1 MKYARNGAHNTKR
14 KEAIRIWFEGILN
27 LKNEVKHLKRVKQIE
42 QIKINSQL
50 AYFSSK
56 SRLKKGKSTSTTST
70 TSGISPPSDH
80 VVNTFIST
88 CVIFSVP
95 TMAFFHMMRN
105 LKRKMLSGNG
115 STFSFFRNISY
126 IMEKKNL
133 CTGSNPDITGN
144 IKRRDKLPTAHI
156 LLETEIYSE
165 YKDACTQSK
174 YTRTPHSCPPLVDIF
189 YRGINLCDLCESCT
203 FDEVVFL
210 LLYKRLPSEREI
222 NEKRRH
228 TEYAYAHFAEKKIEK
243 IAKIIENY
251 NLLDLVKTCL
261 FYFSN
266 QEKQKGDVLFRFYNV
281 MAFILKL
288 VRLFFVKRLTRPD
301 MAMERHGSN
310 EFTHPDISM
319 ENYDNVCQ
327 FVIKNCIDQNCGP
340 YELSDEKKEREKQKI
355 VNEKKKLLNVLFILM
370 CENGIN
376 ENNFL
381 IRMLSCRS
389 KNYFD
394 VCLSA
399 ITLYIDTFKSIN
411 FISSLDILLNVNVC
425 DMEKTKHTLNKIME
439 TIDNEKLF
447 FYKNNF
453 FLKKNKILKRYLTN
467 YCNITTENNVNA
479 FKRFK
484 QIENIFLKQKKYASC
499 YYYTLLTFHVLGI
512 SPDFLPTLYFLA
524 RLPSFTAHIN
534 EQAENNKNVK
544 YASVYI
550 GNPPTVGRS

>member
-1 MKYARNGAHNTKR
+1 
-14 KEAIRIWFEGILN
+14 
-27 LKNEVKHLKRVKQIE
+27 
-42 QIKINSQL
+42 
-50 AYFSSK
+50 
-56 SRLKKGKSTSTTST
+56 
-70 TSGISPPSDH
+70 
-80 VVNTFIST
+80 
-88 CVIFSVP
+88 
-95 TMAFFHMMRN
+95 MMRN
-105 LKRKMLSGNG
+105 LKRKMLSANG
-115 STFSFFRNISY
+115 STFSFFRKISS
-126 IMEKKNL
+126 MEKKNL

-144 IKRRDKLPTAHI
+144 VKRRDKLPTAHI

-165 YKDACTQSK
+165 YKD
-174 YTRTPHSCPPLVDIF
+174 IF
-189 YRGINLCDLCESCT
+189 YRGMNLCDLCESCT

-228 TEYAYAHFAEKKIEK
+228 TEYAYAHFEEKKIEK
-243 IAKIIENY
+243 MAEIIENY

-266 QEKQKGDVLFRFYNV
+266 QEKQKGDVLFLFYNV
-281 MAFILKL
+281 LAFILKL
-288 VRLFFVKRLTRPD
+288 VRLFFVKRLTRPGT
-301 MAMERHGSN
+301 AMERHGSN
-310 EFTHPDISM
+310 ELTRPGTAMERHGSNELTRPDTAMERHGSNELTRPDTAM
-319 ENYDNVCQ
+319 ENHDNVCQ
-327 FVIKNCIDQNCGP
+327 FVIKNCIDQNCES
-340 YELSDEKKEREKQKI
+340 YELSDERKEREKQKI
-355 VNEKKKLLNVLFILM
+355 VNEKIKLLNVLFILM

-411 FISSLDILLNVNVC
+411 FISSLDILLNINVC
-425 DMEKTKHTLNKIME
+425 DMEKTKHALNKIME
-439 TIDNEKLF
+439 TIDDEKLF

-467 YCNITTENNVNA
+467 YCNATSENNVNA
-479 FKRFK
+479 FKHFK
-484 QIENIFLKQKKYASC
+484 KIENTYLKQKKYASC
-499 YYYTLLTFHVLGI
+499 YYYALLTFHVLGI

-534 EQAENNKNVK
+534 EQAENNKIVK
-544 YASVYI
+544 YAGVYI
-550 GNPPTVGRS
+550 GNPPTVVRS